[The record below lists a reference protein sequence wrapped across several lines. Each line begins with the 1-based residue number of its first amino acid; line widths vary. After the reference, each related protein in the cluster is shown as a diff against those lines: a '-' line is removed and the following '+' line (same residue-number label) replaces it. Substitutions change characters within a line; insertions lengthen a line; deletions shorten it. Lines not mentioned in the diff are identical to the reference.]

1 MFLKVI
7 RVFFFVLEPVWNEFS
22 KVFRS
27 LTGSERNYKVPSVFL
42 LYGMV
47 IFRGMAQRNSER
59 FSFHAT
65 DGILMKWI
73 KKFPLFRVPRKNILG
88 KWQRQGNF
96 LEKISS
102 PLFLVHNSAFG
113 EGLRVHGLLSISLF
127 FRFKLPALL
136 AKNQTRSLPWGGR
149 HVNHLATPHLKKTE
163 GYVPKS
169 NGKVFL

>member
-65 DGILMKWI
+65 DGILMK
-73 KKFPLFRVPRKNILG
+73 
-88 KWQRQGNF
+88 
-96 LEKISS
+96 
-102 PLFLVHNSAFG
+102 
-113 EGLRVHGLLSISLF
+113 
-127 FRFKLPALL
+127 
-136 AKNQTRSLPWGGR
+136 
-149 HVNHLATPHLKKTE
+149 
-163 GYVPKS
+163 
-169 NGKVFL
+169 